1 MINPVKQ
8 YRRMKRIVDYYEDC
22 MLDMIRCK
30 KFAELGLLLLSNVN
44 VGDTVY
50 LIGAQLTIFCRP
62 IKCRVQK
69 IEFIGR
75 NDSMIYLTDFFCYED
90 GGKRYRVRNR
100 QFNKLFFLTHE
111 DAWKELRRRRNEP

>member
-1 MINPVKQ
+1 MVNPIKQ

-30 KFAELGLLLLSNVN
+30 KYAELGLLLLSNVN

-62 IKCRVQK
+62 IKCRVEK
-69 IEFIGR
+69 IEFIGN
-75 NDSMIYLTDFFCYED
+75 NDAMIYLKDFFDSGDTES
-90 GGKRYRVRNR
+90 RYCVRNR
-100 QFNKLFFLTHE
+100 QFNKLFFLNFE
-111 DAWKELRRRRNEP
+111 SAWKELRRRRDS